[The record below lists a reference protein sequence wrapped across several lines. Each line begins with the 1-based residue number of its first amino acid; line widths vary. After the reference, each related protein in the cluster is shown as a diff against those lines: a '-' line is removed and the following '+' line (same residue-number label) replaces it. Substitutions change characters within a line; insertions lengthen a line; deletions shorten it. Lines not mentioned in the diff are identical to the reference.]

1 MNTKEIK
8 RKARETIDG
17 NLWNFWKPYLV
28 IIGIELLLSFF
39 TTPLIGDNERLG
51 AIINIICNL
60 FLAPLGMGAT
70 YYVLK
75 MVRKEEF
82 SMSDLTCFMK
92 KAWPIIMLS
101 ITVSVLTMLWT
112 LLLVIPG
119 IIAAISYI
127 MSSYVFM
134 DGEDDP
140 MECISKSKEMM
151 KGHKMEY
158 FLFVLSFIGWIIIG
172 ALTLGIGYIY
182 IIPYYSVSIVTYYD
196 ELKKLHEKEE
206 KEIDKN

>member
-8 RKARETIDG
+8 RKARETLEG

-28 IIGIELLLSFF
+28 ILGIELLISFF
-39 TTPLIGDNERLG
+39 TTPLIGNNESLG
-51 AIINIICNL
+51 AIINLLFNL
-60 FLAPLGMGAT
+60 VLAPLGMGAT

-82 SMSDLTCFMK
+82 SMEDLTRFMK

-101 ITVSVLTMLWT
+101 IIVTVLTILWT
-112 LLLVIPG
+112 FLLIIPG

-127 MSSYVFM
+127 MASYIFI
-134 DGEDDP
+134 DGEEDP

-151 KGHKMEY
+151 MGHKLEY
-158 FLFVLSFIGWIIIG
+158 FLFALSFIGWILIG

-182 IIPYYSVSIVTYYD
+182 IIPYYTVSIVTYYD
-196 ELKKLHEKEE
+196 ELKKLHEKTE
-206 KEIDKN
+206 KQIDKN